1 MNEEIK
7 DKNKPPKN
15 EISSLEGDINFYE
28 EYKLELLKD
37 LEDLQKKNKIFRT

>member
-1 MNEEIK
+1 MNEEF
-7 DKNKPPKN
+7 KNKNKSLKN
-15 EISSLEGDINFYE
+15 ELSSLEGDINFYE